1 MSFSF
6 NQKLTLTHQQMA
18 SDYEK
23 LRQDETDKSSKLQ
36 ELMSVSNTIIESPL
50 KQYYSPTNHNNQY
63 RNNIPSSPTINQQL
77 TPKHLFR
84 AISPAHKYL
93 HGPDVIDNCLLDKS
107 RKNFY
112 NSSQRLS
119 RHMSAQSLLL
129 ASSAANSDNEDD
141 DNVDGLLPIKMRRRS
156 LTNCSLLATLCRNVP
171 LALPTLQLHLLISLT
186 MVLLTH
192 RCPQYLIVL

>member
-1 MSFSF
+1 M
-6 NQKLTLTHQQMA
+6 T

-23 LRQDETDKSSKLQ
+23 LRHDDTDKTSKLQ
-36 ELMSVSNTIIESPL
+36 ELMSVPTHTIIDAPL
-50 KQYYSPTNHNNQY
+50 KQYFSPTHQY
-63 RNNIPSSPTINQQL
+63 HNNIPSSPTINQQL
-77 TPKHLFR
+77 TSKHLFR
-84 AISPAHKYL
+84 AVSPAHKYL
-93 HGPDVIDNCLLDKS
+93 HGPDIIDNCLLDKS

-129 ASSAANSDNEDD
+129 SSSSSSLLISDNEDD
-141 DNVDGLLPIKMRRRS
+141 HVQPITHNPRKQRR
-156 LTNCSLLATLCRNVP
+156 TATANCSLMATLCRNVP

>member
-1 MSFSF
+1 
-6 NQKLTLTHQQMA
+6 
-18 SDYEK
+18 
-23 LRQDETDKSSKLQ
+23 
-36 ELMSVSNTIIESPL
+36 MSVSNTHILSPTHH
-50 KQYYSPTNHNNQY
+50 KQFHHSPNPFDQYYP
-63 RNNIPSSPTINQQL
+63 NNIPSSPTIINPQHI

-93 HGPDVIDNCLLDKS
+93 HGPDIIDNCLLDKS

-129 ASSAANSDNEDD
+129 SSSSSVFSLDMENDNDK
-141 DNVDGLLPIKMRRRS
+141 DNHNKVDGLMHVEGFQKRRRS

>member
-1 MSFSF
+1 
-6 NQKLTLTHQQMA
+6 MA

-23 LRQDETDKSSKLQ
+23 LRMDETDKSSKLQ
-36 ELMSVSNTIIESPL
+36 ELMSVSNNNTHIESSPL
-50 KQYYSPTNHNNQY
+50 KQYYSPNHHLHQY
-63 RNNIPSSPTINQQL
+63 PNAIPSSPTINPQL

-84 AISPAHKYL
+84 AISPAHHKYL
-93 HGPDVIDNCLLDKS
+93 HGPDIIDNCLLDKS

-129 ASSAANSDNEDD
+129 ASSAASSDNEEDVD
-141 DNVDGLLPIKMRRRS
+141 VDGLMPIGDLKKRRRS

-192 RCPQYLIVL
+192 RCPQFLIVL